1 MPVNP
6 GHRADRTERLK
17 AALAEIHKRWGSD
30 ALRPLSAVKVASTHI
45 PTGFPVLDAL
55 LGGGVPCGCAVEL
68 SGVPTSGMTTLA
80 LKVIAEA
87 QRQGRPTVYVDLA
100 STFDPSYAAR
110 CGIALNRL
118 LIARPEDAAR
128 GLDILH
134 VVGAEAGTGLVV
146 FDSTTEALAAR
157 NGSTRLNSALR
168 RLSPALRQSG
178 CTAVLLSPGVQT
190 NAISHVALRLYVE
203 NIGWIEA
210 DRDVSGLQ
218 ARVTVLKD
226 ARNRSGQQVEFP
238 MTLDDP
244 ARKDAA

>member
-1 MPVNP
+1 MSVERN
-6 GHRADRTERLK
+6 ERLK

-45 PTGFPVLDAL
+45 PTGFPALDAL
-55 LGGGVPCGCAVEL
+55 LGGGIPCGQAIEL
-68 SGVPTSGMTTLA
+68 CGVPTSGMTTLA

-87 QRQGRPTVYVDLA
+87 QRQGRPTVYIDLA
-100 STFDPSYAAR
+100 STFDPGYAVR
-110 CGIALNRL
+110 CGIQLNRL

-134 VVGAEAGTGLVV
+134 VVGAEADTGLVV
-146 FDSTTEALAAR
+146 FDSTTEALAVR
-157 NGSTRLNSALR
+157 NGATRLNSALR

-178 CTAVLLSPGVQT
+178 CTAVLLSPGGQGST
-190 NAISHVALRLYVE
+190 PHVALRLHVE
-203 NIGWIEA
+203 NVGWIEHE
-210 DRDVSGLQ
+210 RDVSGLR

-226 ARNRSGQQVEFP
+226 ARNRAGQQLEFP

>member
-1 MPVNP
+1 MS
-6 GHRADRTERLK
+6 ADRTERLK
-17 AALAEIHKRWGSD
+17 AVLAEIHKRWGSD
-30 ALRPLSAVKVASTHI
+30 ALRPLSAMKVSSSHI
-45 PTGFPVLDAL
+45 PTGFPALDSL
-55 LGGGVPCGCAVEL
+55 LGGGILYGYTVEL

-87 QRQGRPTVYVDLA
+87 QTQGRPTVYIDLA
-100 STFDPSYAAR
+100 SIFDPGYAVR
-110 CGIALNRL
+110 CGIQLNRL

-134 VVGAEAGTGLVV
+134 VVGAEADTGLVV
-146 FDSTTEALAAR
+146 FDSTTEALAAPH
-157 NGSTRLNSALR
+157 GSTRLNSALR

-178 CTAVLLSPGVQT
+178 CTAVLLSPGVQSHA
-190 NAISHVALRLYVE
+190 AISHVALRLHVE
-203 NIGWIEA
+203 NVGWIEA

-226 ARNRSGQQVEFP
+226 ARNRVGWQVEFP